1 MNLLPHPGKA
11 LPHVSNDVHN
21 YTSMLLHPC
30 RIDCVNETSQNQY
43 LLPDYSIM
51 CSLYASYLPDSNG
64 KFQSGWCQSQ
74 LSSLWGK
81 YVLLGCWTDLH
92 HYSPESLSCHIAST
106 LMTQVPSPYRHM
118 RKSNHHRAVFA
129 AANNESTG
137 GRLWE
142 SAPRSHFGCYTE
154 GEQQMRGW
162 QEGVFVSSPE
172 LLPPAVLYSD
182 WR

>member
-1 MNLLPHPGKA
+1 
-11 LPHVSNDVHN
+11 
-21 YTSMLLHPC
+21 
-30 RIDCVNETSQNQY
+30 
-43 LLPDYSIM
+43 
-51 CSLYASYLPDSNG
+51 
-64 KFQSGWCQSQ
+64 
-74 LSSLWGK
+74 
-81 YVLLGCWTDLH
+81 
-92 HYSPESLSCHIAST
+92 
-106 LMTQVPSPYRHM
+106 MTQDPSPYTHM

-154 GEQQMRGW
+154 EEQQMRGW